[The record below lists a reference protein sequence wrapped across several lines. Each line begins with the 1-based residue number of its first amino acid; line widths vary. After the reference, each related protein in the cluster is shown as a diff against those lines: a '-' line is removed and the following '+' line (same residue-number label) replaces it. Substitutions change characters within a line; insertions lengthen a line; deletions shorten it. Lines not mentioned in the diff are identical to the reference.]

1 MFGPWLKAPSP
12 VKSGQYCGRREEASN
27 GVSMRHV
34 SGHEEDVPIPNLIVE
49 QRQASE
55 LIKAKSA
62 VTEKSAPIELT
73 VTDFVWQT
81 NSGCKT
87 KLDADKSLAREDDNF
102 QRKTGHGLKV
112 GKWKRWAQYGV
123 KVNIGSRVDTKP
135 GKRQSLMEEDSVIPV
150 SKFVRGIDC
159 HRVAID
165 DSLSG
170 RVQSAC

>member
-1 MFGPWLKAPSP
+1 MVMTTSSSPSSPVEMEITSGLTMGALSARVFVVVLVIGARGMTKDSIEMKSWRNFAPSP

-81 NSGCKT
+81 NRLT
-87 KLDADKSLAREDDNF
+87 LHA
-102 QRKTGHGLKV
+102 
-112 GKWKRWAQYGV
+112 
-123 KVNIGSRVDTKP
+123 
-135 GKRQSLMEEDSVIPV
+135 
-150 SKFVRGIDC
+150 
-159 HRVAID
+159 
-165 DSLSG
+165 
-170 RVQSAC
+170 